1 MRALTLIV
9 VAVAGLAGCVYDPY
23 SGYVYYPPA
32 PAATVVV
39 TDTDFVPY
47 RYGGHYHR
55 YPYVGYGHSRY
66 YRARPY
72 YRGW

>member
-1 MRALTLIV
+1 
-9 VAVAGLAGCVYDPY
+9 
-23 SGYVYYPPA
+23 VYYPPA

-47 RYGGHYHR
+47 RYGGHYYR
-55 YPYVGYGHSRY
+55 YPYGGYGHSRY